1 MYFAPF
7 GGVGEVGEERAASI
21 YWSAFHFFFLLLL
34 LITTVSAC
42 DYVVNFNDK
51 IIKWLLAKI

>member
-51 IIKWLLAKI
+51 IIK